1 MKPTFERLF
10 AYAAAATLATN
21 MATAQTVN
29 KGCTNATLLGT
40 FAYTVT
46 GSITAPP
53 ALAGPFASVGTQTF
67 DGVGGFTAVATV
79 SQNGMI
85 VPVTIKGTYTV
96 NPDCSGTFSGVISPV
111 GITSHIFFVID
122 DDEAGFQALQT
133 DSGVVVSGVAR
144 RQFPVGD
151 WRQ

>member
-1 MKPTFERLF
+1 MKPTFARFF
-10 AYAAAATLATN
+10 AYAAAATLATSI
-21 MATAQTVN
+21 ATAQTVN

-40 FAYTVT
+40 FAYTVA

-67 DGVGGFTAVATV
+67 DGRGGFTAVATV
-79 SQNGMI
+79 SQSGMI
-85 VPVTIKGTYTV
+85 IPVTIKGTYAV
-96 NPDCSGTFSGVISPV
+96 NPDCTGTFTGVISPV

-122 DDEAGFQALQT
+122 DAGAGFQALQI

>member
-1 MKPTFERLF
+1 MKPTFARFF
-10 AYAAAATLATN
+10 AYAAAATLATSI
-21 MATAQTVN
+21 ATAQTVN

-46 GSITAPP
+46 GSIIAPP
-53 ALAGPFASVGTQTF
+53 PLAGPFASVGTQTF
-67 DGVGGFTAVATV
+67 DGLGGFTAVATV

-85 VPVTIKGTYTV
+85 LPVTIKGTYTV
-96 NPDCSGTFSGVISPV
+96 NPDCTGTFTGVISPV

-122 DDEAGFQALQT
+122 DSEAGFQALQS
-133 DSGVVVSGVAR
+133 DSGVVVAGVAR